1 MNFSGVSLHSPEIGV
16 CQLKVYG
23 DIQNHHNMSSTLHIL
38 STGKYKHHMKDEGL
52 DGILLERNGK
62 LTMWKSK
69 SSRLS

>member
-1 MNFSGVSLHSPEIGV
+1 MNFSGISLHSPEIGV
-16 CQLKVYG
+16 CQPKAYG
-23 DIQNHHNMSSTLHIL
+23 VIQGHHNMSSTLHIL
-38 STGKYKHHMKDEGL
+38 SAAKYKQHRKGL